1 MEHEI
6 QICPITKE
14 NEAVL
19 QLPNEPFSCDGR
31 VIPMYDGKN
40 WSYRIEMFGPDQVQT
55 ECFPD
60 EHYQLETMGDGFH
73 GLAAYV
79 DGACAGYALLYTQW
93 NQYLYL
99 DNILVQSAYC
109 RYGVGSRLLEESMK
123 LAAQLGKLGVWLVCQ
138 DNNLQA
144 MRFYL
149 ANGFQLGGMNLPV
162 YEGTKQ
168 EGKADLYLYKK
179 LWSC

>member
-1 MEHEI
+1 
-6 QICPITKE
+6 
-14 NEAVL
+14 
-19 QLPNEPFSCDGR
+19 
-31 VIPMYDGKN
+31 
-40 WSYRIEMFGPDQVQT
+40 
-55 ECFPD
+55 
-60 EHYQLETMGDGFH
+60 
-73 GLAAYV
+73 
-79 DGACAGYALLYTQW
+79 
-93 NQYLYL
+93 
-99 DNILVQSAYC
+99 
-109 RYGVGSRLLEESMK
+109 MK

-144 MRFYL
+144 MQFYL